1 MGEQTRQDNMIKQD
15 SIIRQDKNSLKRR
28 YKIYIINYLE
38 KILLSSNI
46 SRKTTGILIRS
57 FHNMLPLI
65 IALLIVIGNK
75 RIVQYCGIIIVI
87 LILMFYL
94 FDGCILSM
102 LENRICNDSYN
113 IVDPILE
120 IFNIEINYNNR
131 MRVSYYIL
139 GIFAISYMIIY
150 KIRFVI

>member
-1 MGEQTRQDNMIKQD
+1 MLSRLLKGIQNKEKLIYRF
-15 SIIRQDKNSLKRR
+15 II
-28 YKIYIINYLE
+28 
-38 KILLSSNI
+38 
-46 SRKTTGILIRS
+46 
-57 FHNMLPLI
+57 
-65 IALLIVIGNK
+65 V
-75 RIVQYCGIIIVI
+75 IVI

-150 KIRFVI
+150 KIRFVV